1 MIKINYI
8 DDNTFCSKEGGLGKS
23 LADQEIGKCFCRV
36 DYKIKPMMMMNL
48 IMFRVMMML
57 MMTKVKMFRV
67 IIGMVLKPN

>member
-1 MIKINYI
+1 M
-8 DDNTFCSKEGGLGKS
+8 FCG
-23 LADQEIGKCFCRV
+23 V

-48 IMFRVMMML
+48 IIFRVMMMM